1 MHSMKNISERNK
13 IDTQSRA
20 DTYIRRK
27 RLISKSDYNFKVWIH
42 LKVFVKLKKPSLLG
56 KKTQKTPKNPLG
68 WVKKKPGFFQTCLQE
83 ELKIKRN
90 LAVYHDSRVHVCL
103 YFICPTGHGL
113 KSIDLVCMKKLDQK
127 VSE

>member
-1 MHSMKNISERNK
+1 MNFKNIFLLLWVIFALVDPDPLTRLNP
-13 IDTQSRA
+13 DTDPDPQ
-20 DTYIRRK
+20 
-27 RLISKSDYNFKVWIH
+27 
-42 LKVFVKLKKPSLLG
+42 P
-56 KKTQKTPKNPLG
+56 
-68 WVKKKPGFFQTCLQE
+68 CLQE